1 MIGFNQMD
9 LQSAAPDLELE
20 TLSRR
25 YAAAIDH
32 RDIAGLLS
40 VFAADATMRVEQPGH
55 KVGHLS
61 GHRELEH
68 IIKVVNRFSRTAHV
82 LGQGLFQV
90 DGDRAEGEIY
100 CTAHHF
106 SSSASGSGHDLVM
119 HIRYIDRY
127 AIGQDL
133 SWRIVHRTVRVDAIE
148 ERRVQGDW

>member
-1 MIGFNQMD
+1 MD
-9 LQSAAPDLELE
+9 LQFAVPNPELE

-40 VFAADATMRVEQPGH
+40 VFTIDATVRVEQPGQ
-55 KVGHLS
+55 KPGHLS

-68 IIKVVNRFSRTAHV
+68 IIEVVSRYSRTAHV

-90 DGDRAEGEIY
+90 DGDLAEGEVY

-106 SSSASGSGHDLVM
+106 SSDAPGLGHDLVM

-127 AIGQDL
+127 AVGQDL
-133 SWRIVHRTVRVDAIE
+133 KWRIVHRSVLVDATE
-148 ERRVQGDW
+148 DRQVHGEW